1 VLRFEAWN
9 PQWLTNG
16 NYSRELRR
24 RPSARICRIEEKP
37 FVTLEHYRI
46 SHQCDACDETAPP
59 VIRDWGLLPFVNPLR
74 GSFSEWEVGTPT
86 FSTASARASIVI
98 RIGMMMEHAALPAA
112 EAATTATIQM
122 TPLPTESRWKFRRK
136 NLDDQESW
144 EDSED
149 K

>member
-1 VLRFEAWN
+1 
-9 PQWLTNG
+9 
-16 NYSRELRR
+16 
-24 RPSARICRIEEKP
+24 
-37 FVTLEHYRI
+37 
-46 SHQCDACDETAPP
+46 
-59 VIRDWGLLPFVNPLR
+59 
-74 GSFSEWEVGTPT
+74 
-86 FSTASARASIVI
+86 
-98 RIGMMMEHAALPAA
+98 MMMEHAALPAA